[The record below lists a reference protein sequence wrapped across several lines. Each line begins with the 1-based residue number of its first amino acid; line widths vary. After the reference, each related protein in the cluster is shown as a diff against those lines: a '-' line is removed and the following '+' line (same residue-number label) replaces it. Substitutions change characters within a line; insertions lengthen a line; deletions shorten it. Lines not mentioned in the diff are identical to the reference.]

1 MPKGKNSKE
10 NITLREDHKTAVD
23 QLATRPAKSTYWGAI
38 AIIFLTTFALYWNTY
53 SFEYVLDD
61 SIVLSE
67 NNYVKEGLSGIGN
80 LLTTESFE
88 GYFGEQ
94 KNLVEGAR
102 YRPLSLITFAIEHQI
117 YGLRPDLS
125 HIINVLFYALAGI
138 LLFITIG
145 QFFKDDRKKNNTI
158 WTSVA
163 FITSIIF
170 ILHPLHVE
178 AVANI
183 KGRDE
188 ILAFIGS
195 MGTLYYGLKYYD
207 TKKWTSLILMLV
219 IFFIGLLAKEN
230 TITFLAIIPLSIYF
244 FRKNSAASAVKILG
258 ILLIPTILYLLL
270 RYSVIG
276 YFLSNGNEI
285 TDVMNN
291 PFAAMRMDQKFATI
305 FYTLGVYLKLHIF
318 PHPLTH
324 DYYPY
329 HIPIVNWSE
338 LKAIIP
344 LILHL
349 ILGGVA
355 IYGIRSKKI
364 YAYCILFYIAALSIV
379 SNLVVG
385 VGTFMNE
392 RFVFTASLG
401 FCLLIGYYIHIGLTH
416 KKFKLISLAIAS
428 IFLIGFTYKTISRVP
443 AWKTPLSLN
452 TAASRVSVN
461 SARINS
467 FMATALFNTHM
478 ESTDREE
485 KKELLDRAEVFARK
499 SISILPRYKNGN
511 LMLAGIATEQ
521 FNFDRDLTKLLG
533 TFRTVIQERPDIDHL
548 RNYMDYLNEQ
558 QSYAGQMVN
567 FYQDIAHNILIPQGK
582 IDWAL
587 HFLTF
592 GFNIDQN
599 DNRILDGIAK
609 CYEARGDINKAT
621 QFRNRIIA
629 Q

>member
-1 MPKGKNSKE
+1 MPTGKNSTK
-10 NITLREDHKTAVD
+10 NITPPEAQKSADMRS
-23 QLATRPAKSTYWGAI
+23 ATLPSKSMLWGAI
-38 AIIFLTTFALYWNTY
+38 GIIFLTTCALYWNTY

-61 SIVLSE
+61 TIVLSE
-67 NNYVKEGLSGIGN
+67 NNYVKKGVGGIGK

-125 HIINVLFYALAGI
+125 HILNMVFYAIAGI
-138 LLFITIG
+138 LLFITLR
-145 QFFKDDRKKNNTI
+145 QFFTYSNVKNGSI
-158 WTSVA
+158 WTSIA
-163 FITSIIF
+163 FITSIMF

-178 AVANI
+178 AVANV

-195 MGTLYYGLKYYD
+195 MGALYYGLKFYD
-207 TKKWTSLILMLV
+207 TKKWAAVILMLI

-244 FRKNSAASAVKILG
+244 FRKDSTSSAWKILG
-258 ILLIPTILYLLL
+258 LLLIPTLLYLVL

-305 FYTLGVYLKLHIF
+305 FYTLGIYLKLHVF

-329 HIPIVNWSE
+329 HIPIVNWTE

-349 ILGGVA
+349 ILGGIAV
-355 IYGIRSKKI
+355 YGLRKKRI

-401 FCLLIGYYIHIGLTH
+401 FCLLMGYYLHIGLTH
-416 KKFKLISLAIAS
+416 KKYKILSITIAA

-452 TAASRVSVN
+452 TAASKVSVN

-478 ESTDREE
+478 ASNDRTE
-485 KKELLDRAEVFARK
+485 KKDLLDRAEVFARK

-548 RNYMDYLNEQ
+548 RNYMDYLNKQ
-558 QSYAGQMVN
+558 PSYADQMVN

-621 QFRNRIIA
+621 QFRNRITT

>member
-1 MPKGKNSKE
+1 MPREKMNSQFPKAP
-10 NITLREDHKTAVD
+10 ED
-23 QLATRPAKSTYWGAI
+23 PAKTSSFSLWKPLLVLLFVSFGLYWSTYSYE
-38 AIIFLTTFALYWNTY
+38 F
-53 SFEYVLDD
+53 VLDD
-61 SIVLSE
+61 SLVFTE
-67 NNYVKEGLSGIGN
+67 NNYVKKGLQGIPK
-80 LLTTESFE
+80 LLSTESFE

-102 YRPLSLITFAIEHQI
+102 YRPLSLITFAIEHQL
-117 YGLRPDLS
+117 YGLRSDIS
-125 HIINVLFYALAGI
+125 HVVNVLFYALAAM
-138 LLFITIG
+138 LLFLTIWS
-145 QFFKDDRKKNNTI
+145 FKIGKNQNT

-163 FITSIIF
+163 CLTSLIF
-170 ILHPLHVE
+170 LLHPLHVE

-195 MGTLYYGLKYYD
+195 FGALYFGLKFYD
-207 TKKWTSLILMLV
+207 TKKWSSLVACLV
-219 IFFIGLLAKEN
+219 IYFLGLLAKEN

-244 FRKNSAASAVKILG
+244 FRKNSIKGSLKLLG
-258 ILLIPTILYLLL
+258 ILIIPTLLYLLL

-276 YFLSNGNEI
+276 YFLSDGTQI

-291 PFAAMRMDQKFATI
+291 PFAAMRIDQKFATI
-305 FYTLGVYLKLHIF
+305 FYTLGVYLKLHVF

-338 LKAIIP
+338 AKAIIP
-344 LILHL
+344 LALHI
-349 ILGGVA
+349 ILGGLA
-355 IYGIRSKKI
+355 IYGLKSKKI
-364 YAYCILFYIAALSIV
+364 YAYCILFYLAALSIV

-401 FCLLIGYYIHIGLTH
+401 FCLLLGYYLNRGIS
-416 KKFKLISLAIAS
+416 KNKFKLPSFIMLGLFCA
-428 IFLIGFTYKTISRVP
+428 GFAFKTMTRAP
-443 AWKTPLSLN
+443 DWKNPLTLN
-452 TAASRVSVN
+452 TSASKVSVN

-467 FMATALFNTHM
+467 FMATALFNTFK
-478 ESTDREE
+478 ESTDRTE
-485 KKELLDRAEVFARK
+485 KQSLLNRAEVYARK
-499 SISILPRYKNGN
+499 SIAIIPAYKNGN

-521 FNFDRDLTKLLG
+521 YNFDRDLNKLLG

-548 RNYMDYLNEQ
+548 RNYMDYLNKQ
-558 QSYAGQMVN
+558 PQNATQMVD

-582 IDWAL
+582 IKWAL

-592 GFNIDQN
+592 GYNINPN
-599 DNRILDGIAK
+599 DNRLLDGIAK
-609 CYEARGDINKAT
+609 CYEARGDTNKAI
-621 QFRNRIIA
+621 QFRNRMHG
-629 Q
+629 